1 MMICRLV
8 ISSICSTKT
17 ITNFTAHRILYIQ
30 PRAVG
35 FVYCLTSKLA
45 IKCVVHKIVHRYEL
59 IEEIIDNDLVISRV
73 Y

>member
-35 FVYCLTSKLA
+35 FVYCLTSKFA
-45 IKCVVHKIVHRYEL
+45 IKCAVHDIVHNRDL
-59 IEEIIDNDLVISRV
+59 I
-73 Y
+73 